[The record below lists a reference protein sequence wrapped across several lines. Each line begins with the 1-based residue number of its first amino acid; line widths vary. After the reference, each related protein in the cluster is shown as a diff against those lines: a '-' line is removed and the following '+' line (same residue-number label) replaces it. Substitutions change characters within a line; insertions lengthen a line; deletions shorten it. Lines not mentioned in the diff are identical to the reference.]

1 MTTISQLQALPTR
14 ELEKKAT
21 QLGVKGAR
29 SIAKSTLA
37 QMCFDLLN
45 PATEESVEE
54 ETTQEEA
61 QPEPI
66 EEKIPEAVQEEII
79 EATDTIK
86 NGLESALESSLFIY
100 DGKEYNQIAPVKKIH
115 PKGYKVIRKADS
127 SVVVLDPEGEILI
140 ESRNYHRTYLKVAK
154 IAKEAE
160 TKFPISIYFD
170 VEIPKPAWRGKNNR

>member
-21 QLGVKGAR
+21 GLGVKGAR
-29 SIAKSTLA
+29 SIAKPILA

-45 PATEESVEE
+45 PAEESVEE
-54 ETTQEEA
+54 EITQEEA

-66 EEKIPEAVQEEII
+66 EEEIPEAVQEEII
-79 EATDTIK
+79 EEANAIK
-86 NGLESALESSLFIY
+86 NDLESVLESSLFIY

-140 ESRNYHRTYLKVAK
+140 ESRNYHRTYLKVTK